1 MEESFRKGEL
11 TEGVVRGVERV
22 GEVLA
27 KHFPRGAKDRNEL
40 PDTIDE
46 E

>member
-1 MEESFRKGEL
+1 MESTSAAGDF
-11 TEGVVRGVERV
+11 TEGVVKGIERV

-27 KHFPRGAKDRNEL
+27 RHFPPKAGDRDEL